1 MASLTGDEI
10 SPKREADES
19 RVNRSQAGNTVPIPS
34 VVMTKVVTVVA
45 AAIGLQVAVG
55 AAPPQRESAA
65 RPGFEAATIKL
76 STGTSRANI
85 VTQPA
90 PNRLSIPGRTLK
102 ALIYVAYGDGG
113 FNTSMG
119 VRGGPDWA
127 NQTVYAVGGVSAA
140 AATPRLMRLMLQSL
154 LEERFALKIHD
165 ASDTDAAV
173 VDVLTLVVDRS
184 DGTLG
189 PKVKRWDGTCPA
201 VVPPMVMPAPRRPLQ
216 RVGDQLVV
224 GPASDADD
232 RDVPYC
238 PTGFRPG
245 GMQIDG
251 ATMSTVAQMLSLPP
265 SRVLLGTITE
275 DRTGLTGRYTLDLD
289 YLFTGTAPPPDFAGP
304 SLSTAIKEQWG
315 LRLVPGKGRM
325 KLLIIDSV
333 QPPTPN

>member
-1 MASLTGDEI
+1 
-10 SPKREADES
+10 
-19 RVNRSQAGNTVPIPS
+19 
-34 VVMTKVVTVVA
+34 MTTAVRVVA

-55 AAPPQRESAA
+55 AAPPQRETAA
-65 RPGFEAATIKL
+65 RPAFEAATIKL
-76 STGTSRANI
+76 STGPARANI

-90 PNRLSIPGRTLK
+90 PNRLSIPGMTLK
-102 ALIYVAYGDGG
+102 ALIYAAYGDGG

-127 NQTVYAVGGVSAA
+127 NETVYAVEGVSAA
-140 AATPRLMRLMLQSL
+140 AATPRQMRLMLQSL
-154 LEERFALKIHD
+154 LEERFALKVHD

-189 PKVKRWDGTCPA
+189 PKVKPWDGTCPA
-201 VVPPMVMPAPRRPLQ
+201 VVPPMVMQAPRGPLQ
-216 RVGDQLVV
+216 RVGEQLVV

-232 RDVPYC
+232 RDMPYC

-265 SRVLLGTITE
+265 
-275 DRTGLTGRYTLDLD
+275 
-289 YLFTGTAPPPDFAGP
+289 
-304 SLSTAIKEQWG
+304 
-315 LRLVPGKGRM
+315 
-325 KLLIIDSV
+325 
-333 QPPTPN
+333 